1 VGSSLAISKNAAI
14 RAWSSDHFFLKGDIM
29 IPSWIRWL
37 FAFAGLYDFLI
48 GGVFLFFGPELF
60 DATGVPHPNHWGYI
74 QFGALMLVVFGI
86 MFFAVAY
93 DPMANRNLMPYGM
106 LLKISYTGLVAY
118 YWAKTD
124 LPMLFKPFAFIDAVM
139 FVLFLVAYSKR
150 LEPRNAPTM

>member
-1 VGSSLAISKNAAI
+1 MAQSRSKSRSRSKKKSDSPSLP
-14 RAWSSDHFFLKGDIM
+14 LKGDIM
-29 IPSWIRWL
+29 TPSWIRGL
-37 FAFAGLYDFLI
+37 FAFAGLYDFVI
-48 GGVFLFFGPELF
+48 GVVFLFFGPELF

-86 MFFAVAY
+86 MCFTVAY
-93 DPMANRNLMPYGM
+93 DAVANRNLMLFGM

-150 LEPRNAPTM
+150 LAPRN